1 MPIPKHDPDVWLF
14 DLDNTLY
21 PAKCNLFAQID
32 VRIGRY
38 IADWLKVDVDEA
50 RRVQKQYWR
59 DHGTSM
65 RGMMSLHG
73 VDPVHYLNY
82 VHDID
87 YSPVEANPA
96 LERSLAALPG
106 RKIIFTAGDVPH
118 AEKVMERLGVAHHFE
133 AIFDIVAGDYWPKPH
148 QAIYDKLVVKHG
160 VDPTRA
166 AFADDIVVN
175 LKPAHDMGMRTVWI
189 RTDES
194 VKRAEGLSLDHIH
207 HQTDDLATWLA
218 EWIAERSN
226 TGSVKK

>member
-1 MPIPKHDPDVWLF
+1 MPIPLHDPDVWLF

-21 PAKCNLFAQID
+21 PARCNLFAQID

-38 IADWLKVDVDEA
+38 ICDWLKVGPEEA

-59 DHGTSM
+59 EHGTSM

-87 YSPVEANPA
+87 YSPIEANPA

-118 AEKVMERLGVAHHFE
+118 AERVVERLGVARHFE
-133 AIFDIVAGDYWPKPH
+133 AIFDIEAGDYWPKPH

-160 VDPTRA
+160 VDPARA

-194 VKRAEGLSLDHIH
+194 VKRAEGLDLDHIH
-207 HQTDDLATWLA
+207 HQTDDLASWLA
-218 EWIAERSN
+218 DWISERSP
-226 TGSVKK
+226 KK